1 MKKLQYEKKTHI
13 PSELFKF
20 FGAKEIWCLR
30 GLRNKVKRTECITTD
45 ATYITIIGV

>member
-20 FGAKEIWCLR
+20 FGANEIWCLR